1 MPLSSWTLHDLLA
14 GLFWLTADNWRLTT
28 VFGDLM
34 SVPTCT
40 YLKPDGT
47 VCNSP
52 ASRGKRFCYFH
63 LDPDS
68 RRLKAAWAR
77 AILTV
82 RVAKAR
88 ERALSRRS

>member
-1 MPLSSWTLHDLLA
+1 
-14 GLFWLTADNWRLTT
+14 
-28 VFGDLM
+28 M

-52 ASRGKRFCYFH
+52 ALRGKSLCYFH

-68 RRLKAAWAR
+68 RRLKSAWAR
-77 AILTV
+77 AIINL
-82 RVAKAR
+82 RVAKVR
-88 ERALSRRS
+88 ERAFSGRS

>member
-1 MPLSSWTLHDLLA
+1 
-14 GLFWLTADNWRLTT
+14 
-28 VFGDLM
+28 M

-40 YLKPDGT
+40 YLKSDGT

-52 ASRGKRFCYFH
+52 ALRGKRLCYFH

-77 AILTV
+77 AMITV
-82 RVAKAR
+82 RIAKAR
-88 ERALSRRS
+88 EKALSWRS

>member
-1 MPLSSWTLHDLLA
+1 
-14 GLFWLTADNWRLTT
+14 
-28 VFGDLM
+28 M

-40 YLKPDGT
+40 FLKPDGA

-52 ASRGKRFCYFH
+52 AVCGKRLCYFH

-68 RRLKAAWAR
+68 RRLKLAWAR
-77 AILTV
+77 AIVTL

-88 ERALSRRS
+88 ERAFSGRS